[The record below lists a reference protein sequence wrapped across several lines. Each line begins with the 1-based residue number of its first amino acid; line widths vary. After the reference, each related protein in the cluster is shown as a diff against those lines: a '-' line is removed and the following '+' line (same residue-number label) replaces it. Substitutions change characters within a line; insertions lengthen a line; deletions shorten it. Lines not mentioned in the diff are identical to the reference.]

1 MLIPVWG
8 YGHKDFPRTDINSC
22 CVSFQYGSIFQ
33 AHPFPFSAPFALAR
47 CDLPRAGLLGMLF
60 WLGHTCLSFRLR
72 QRPSRAI
79 KRYSSEGN
87 QPGMLSQAVTTV

>member
-8 YGHKDFPRTDINSC
+8 YGYKDFPRTDINSC

-47 CDLPRAGLLGMLF
+47 CDLFRTGLF
-60 WLGHTCLSFRLR
+60 
-72 QRPSRAI
+72 
-79 KRYSSEGN
+79 
-87 QPGMLSQAVTTV
+87 